1 MWVSRFFFFIYTFF
15 SPRKSIKECEC
26 RVGKS
31 GLKSRSPGLQL
42 GEGGT
47 VPHSDEACFTIL
59 INEAHFPY
67 KVVNRAAEEA
77 SAEAQVPQNHCQ
89 IFVWFFFLK
98 LRSEWKV
105 SQYHFV
111 PR

>member
-1 MWVSRFFFFIYTFF
+1 MFLCIDLPFKTNSTILYVGLQDFFFIYTFF
-15 SPRKSIKECEC
+15 LPRKSIKECEC

-31 GLKSRSPGLQL
+31 GLKSRSPVLQL

-59 INEAHFPY
+59 ISGAHFPY
-67 KVVNRAAEEA
+67 KVVNRAAGEA

-89 IFVWFFFLK
+89 IFVCLFF
-98 LRSEWKV
+98 S
-105 SQYHFV
+105 
-111 PR
+111 